1 MDNTMSTLRHHNV
14 QAQRYGVKNIKP
26 QLKRAL
32 RYQRLAIREDCPR
45 DIDNAPLI
53 KWADPEPHRIIQSIA
68 FLIYADQPEDRLA
81 KKKPGAIYEKQQSD
95 REWDAM
101 WGGLFK

>member
-1 MDNTMSTLRHHNV
+1 MSTLRHHNV
-14 QAQRYGVKNIKP
+14 QAQRYGLKNIRH

-32 RYQRLAIREDCPR
+32 RWQRLARRDDCPR

-53 KWADPEPHRIIQSIA
+53 KWADPAPHGVIQSIA

-81 KKKPGAIYEKQQSD
+81 KKKTGSIYGKQQSD
-95 REWDAM
+95 REWDAF
-101 WGGLFK
+101 WDSLFR

>member
-1 MDNTMSTLRHHNV
+1 MSKTMSTLRHQNV
-14 QAQRYGVKNIKP
+14 MAKRYKINNIKP

-32 RYQRLAIREDCPR
+32 RYQRLVKRDDCPR

-53 KWADPEPHRIIQSIA
+53 KWADPPPHAIVQTIA